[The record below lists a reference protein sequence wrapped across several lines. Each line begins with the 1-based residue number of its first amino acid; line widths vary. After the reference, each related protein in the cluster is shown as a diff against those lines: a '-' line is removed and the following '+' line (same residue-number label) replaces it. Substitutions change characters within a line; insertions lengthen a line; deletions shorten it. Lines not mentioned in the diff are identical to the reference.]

1 MRIKDMRIKDMKIK
15 KWDIIIISF
24 FILVSFIPAAVFALT
39 ASSAEE
45 GLVAV
50 IQVQGKTFRE
60 VRLTGHT
67 GEEQILVQTELGM
80 NLIQVVDGK
89 IGMFEASCPDKVC
102 YDPHFISEQ
111 GETIVCLPN
120 KVVIEVKGSAPETDQ
135 NDIITYRGAGNEK
148 YN

>member
-1 MRIKDMRIKDMKIK
+1 MSLKDLRIKDMKIK
-15 KWDIIIISF
+15 KWDIIIITF

-45 GLVAV
+45 GLTAV
-50 IQVQGKTFRE
+50 IQVQGETYRE

-67 GEEQILVQTELGM
+67 GEDQILIKTELGM

-120 KVVIEVKGSAPETDQ
+120 RVVIEVKGSAPSKDQ